1 MGVPTVSSLLIA
13 TLAEAVVVLGIFALM
28 IFYLQVLV

>member
-1 MGVPTVSSLLIA
+1 MSSLLIA

-28 IFYLQVLV
+28 VFYLQVLV